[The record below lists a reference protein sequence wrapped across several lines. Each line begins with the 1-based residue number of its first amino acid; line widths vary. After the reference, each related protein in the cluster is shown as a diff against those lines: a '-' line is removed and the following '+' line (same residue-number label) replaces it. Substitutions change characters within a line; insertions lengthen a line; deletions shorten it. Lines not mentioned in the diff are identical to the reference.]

1 MDYGLSVT
9 NDYGSVII
17 SSSYK
22 VLVFSERGLFQITSR
37 YSDREGAGEVT
48 FAKPVLTQ
56 EPPQVFVRHIKGRHN
71 GLAVYT
77 TLRGSAG
84 NWTGFK
90 VTSAAAGGDLQ
101 NHSMEYVT
109 CKYSDKSST
118 DVYGLEVYDEQ
129 GKIAFTS
136 SDRVVKYNKFT
147 RNWRWQQFGGRSPLQ
162 VFHSDLAID
171 ADDFI
176 SISSIDRGVS
186 WYMDGVDYAGLRLLD
201 GGKPVLAMT
210 INAEVDQN
218 QYGGYWYQG
227 TNGTSFAIPVCKFP
241 IEKYYN

>member
-56 EPPQVFVRHIKGRHN
+56 EPPQVFVRHIKGKHN

-171 ADDFI
+171 ADDCI

-227 TNGTSFAIPVCKFP
+227 TNGTSFSIPVCKFP

>member
-22 VLVFSERGLFQITSR
+22 VLVFSERGLFQITSK
-37 YSDREGAGEVT
+37 YSDGEGSGEVT

-56 EPPQVFVRHIKGRHN
+56 EPPQVFVRYINGRH
-71 GLAVYT
+71 GALALYT
-77 TLRGSAG
+77 TLRGAAG

-90 VTSAAAGGDLQ
+90 VTSAVAGGSAQQ
-101 NHSMEYVT
+101 NYSMEHVI
-109 CKYSDKSST
+109 CKYSDKPST

-136 SDRVVKYNKFT
+136 SDRIVKYNKFT
-147 RNWRWQQFGGRSPLQ
+147 RNWRWQQFNYPSLLQ

-210 INAEVDQN
+210 INAVTDSY
-218 QYGGYWYQG
+218 YGGYWYQG
-227 TNGTSFAIPVCKFP
+227 TNGTSFSIPVCKFQ

>member
-22 VLVFSERGLFQITSR
+22 VLVFSERGLFQITSK

-71 GLAVYT
+71 GLMVYT

-201 GGKPVLAMT
+201 GGKPVLAMI
-210 INAEVDQN
+210 INTVPDSYYE
-218 QYGGYWYQG
+218 GWWYQG
-227 TNGTSFAIPVCKFP
+227 TNGTSFSIPVCKFP
-241 IEKYYN
+241 IGRYYNT

>member
-1 MDYGLSVT
+1 MDFGLSVT

-37 YSDREGAGEVT
+37 YSDREGVGEVT

-56 EPPQVFVRHIKGRHN
+56 EPPQVFVRHIKGKHN
-71 GLAVYT
+71 GLSVYT

-90 VTSAAAGGDLQ
+90 VTSAASGGDLQ
-101 NHSMEYVT
+101 NHSMEHVI
-109 CKYSDKSST
+109 CKYSDKPST

-129 GKIAFTS
+129 GKIVFTS

-147 RNWRWQQFGGRSPLQ
+147 RNWRWEQFGGRSPVQ
-162 VFHSDLAID
+162 MFHSDLAID

-210 INAEVDQN
+210 INAVPDSYYE
-218 QYGGYWYQG
+218 GYWYQG
-227 TNGTSFAIPVCKFP
+227 TNGTSFSIPVCKFP

>member
-56 EPPQVFVRHIKGRHN
+56 EPPQVFVRHIKGKHN

-129 GKIAFTS
+129 VKLAFTS

-227 TNGTSFAIPVCKFP
+227 TNGTSFSIPVCKFP